1 MSTLYIVPTPI
12 GNLSDISGRALEI
25 LSSVDVVLAE
35 DTRRTKILMD
45 HFDINTSLTS
55 LHDHNE
61 VSRIDGIIDL
71 LNSGNS
77 LALVSDAGTPLLSDP
92 GAQLVSSVVEAGHE
106 VIPIPG
112 PSAILTA
119 LVGAGFPP
127 VPFTFHGFV
136 PKKKKTRNE
145 LLESIVGSRD
155 TSVVFES
162 PERLCVL
169 LEDLQILAEEG
180 RQIVVAREMTKIH
193 EEFFR
198 GTIDEAVSYFA
209 ESPPRGEVTVVISPR
224 IKEEADQRIDVAAA
238 RALAQA
244 LLDEGLTPS
253 RSARELS
260 IRLRIG
266 RNMAYEVVHSLLDKD
281 ESII

>member
-1 MSTLYIVPTPI
+1 MSTFYIVPTPI

-25 LSSVDVVLAE
+25 LGSVDVVLAE

-45 HFDINTSLTS
+45 HFDINTSLIS
-55 LHDHNE
+55 LHGHNE
-61 VSRIDGIIDL
+61 VSRIDGIIGR

-92 GAQLVSSVVEAGHE
+92 GAQLVSSVVEAGHK

-136 PKKKKTRNE
+136 PKKKKIRDE
-145 LLESIVGSRD
+145 LLENIVGARD

-169 LEDLQILAEEG
+169 LGDLQILAEEG

-198 GTIDEAVSYFA
+198 GTIDEAASYFA
-209 ESPPRGEVTVVISPR
+209 ESPPRGEVTVIISPR
-224 IKEEADQRIDVAAA
+224 VKEETDQRIDVAAA

-266 RNMAYEVVHSLLDKD
+266 KNMAYEVVHSLLDKD

>member
-145 LLESIVGSRD
+145 LLEYL
-155 TSVVFES
+155 F
-162 PERLCVL
+162 
-169 LEDLQILAEEG
+169 
-180 RQIVVAREMTKIH
+180 
-193 EEFFR
+193 
-198 GTIDEAVSYFA
+198 
-209 ESPPRGEVTVVISPR
+209 
-224 IKEEADQRIDVAAA
+224 
-238 RALAQA
+238 
-244 LLDEGLTPS
+244 
-253 RSARELS
+253 
-260 IRLRIG
+260 
-266 RNMAYEVVHSLLDKD
+266 
-281 ESII
+281 